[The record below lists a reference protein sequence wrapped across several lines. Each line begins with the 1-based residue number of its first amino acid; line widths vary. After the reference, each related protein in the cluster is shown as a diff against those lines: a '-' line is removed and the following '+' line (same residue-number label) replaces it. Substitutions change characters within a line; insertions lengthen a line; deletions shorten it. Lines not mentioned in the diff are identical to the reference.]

1 MLGVRGFPYV
11 FLLFLNTSGQVDINP
26 TRDPIS
32 DFVDKI
38 TTIFWIMQ
46 IERMVFYRLG
56 NLRLKYKCPRVLFAG
71 GNIVC
76 GCVMVL
82 PAMEDGR

>member
-11 FLLFLNTSGQVDINP
+11 FLLFLNTSGQVDMSP

-46 IERMVFYRLG
+46 IERMFFT
-56 NLRLKYKCPRVLFAG
+56 VL
-71 GNIVC
+71 VT
-76 GCVMVL
+76 
-82 PAMEDGR
+82 